1 MSVNIGVLAMQG
13 DVHENIVATRAALAR
28 AGMKGIV
35 KQVKTPSEISKLDGL
50 IIPGGESTMIGQMS
64 LVNGAIKT
72 IKDKIQKGMP
82 VFGICA
88 GLILL
93 SKNAKDRVVGKMNQ
107 PLLELLDVRV
117 ERNSFGR
124 QRDSFE
130 EEISAQQ
137 LGIARSRGVFI
148 RAPSIEGLGKNV
160 QAVSKFNEKIIA
172 VKQGNILG
180 VAFHPELTNDPSWHK
195 YFVSMIKSKT
205 GNNSSRQQNNKNIR
219 KPQSKNQ
226 KPKFNTAKLNIAS
239 KNQIKNSTKLPQ
251 Q

>member
-1 MSVNIGVLAMQG
+1 MSVNIGVLGMQG
-13 DVHENIVATRAALAR
+13 DVAENIAATRLALAR
-28 AGMKGIV
+28 AGMKGMV
-35 KQVKTPSEISKLDGL
+35 HQVKTPSEISKLDGL

-93 SKNAKDRVVGKMNQ
+93 SKNAKDRVVGKMDQ

-130 EEISAQQ
+130 AEISAQQ
-137 LGIARSRGVFI
+137 LGIAKSRGVFI
-148 RAPSIEGLGKNV
+148 RAPSIEGLGKGV
-160 QAVSKFNEKIIA
+160 QSVSKFNEKIVA

-180 VAFHPELTNDPSWHK
+180 VAFHPELTTDPSWHK
-195 YFVSMIKSKT
+195 YFVSMIKPK
-205 GNNSSRQQNNKNIR
+205 NPQKPQNKNNHP
-219 KPQSKNQ
+219 KPKNNQ
-226 KPKFNTAKLNIAS
+226 KPRPVP
-239 KNQIKNSTKLPQ
+239 KNQNKQAPKPAN
-251 Q
+251 